1 MKRGWIRV
9 SLATMLL
16 AVGLSAG
23 AVEDMATWA
32 KRMPI
37 TFSGYTPP
45 SGGSLDEARFM
56 NVAVPA
62 NWVWASWLNAASN
75 GVFNTYGLPE
85 LGNPGA
91 PHVATWAATNVTTT
105 SAYFNGTLS
114 STGTSATAAF
124 VYWGETDGG
133 TNAAQWANTNMFAAP
148 LGVGP
153 LTTNVSLQAG
163 KERIEV
169 GPTSYSLYPM
179 DTNDRPSLSLTK
191 IPPPSISYSARSHFR
206 FAARPIR
213 SLRLS
218 ALECLTSF
226 ACLPATMT
234 SADFCPLP
242 TRIAPRRAV
251 LHASVRDRIANRSPR
266 IRTLTLTGQR
276 LIYPDTLTTGHR
288 RVVPADPVSWPFL

>member
-1 MKRGWIRV
+1 MPADRGRAVARPMNNTRTQHSQAFSIGVETWRIKNLTR
-9 SLATMLL
+9 LL
-16 AVGLSAG
+16 C
-23 AVEDMATWA
+23 
-32 KRMPI
+32 KPR
-37 TFSGYTPP
+37 
-45 SGGSLDEARFM
+45 
-56 NVAVPA
+56 
-62 NWVWASWLNAASN
+62 
-75 GVFNTYGLPE
+75 
-85 LGNPGA
+85 
-91 PHVATWAATNVTTT
+91 
-105 SAYFNGTLS
+105 
-114 STGTSATAAF
+114 
-124 VYWGETDGG
+124 
-133 TNAAQWANTNMFAAP
+133 
-148 LGVGP
+148 
-153 LTTNVSLQAG
+153 
-163 KERIEV
+163 EV

-266 IRTLTLTGQR
+266 IRTLTLTGQPPHLPR
-276 LIYPDTLTTGHR
+276 HLNHWASPCRAG
-288 RVVPADPVSWPFL
+288 